1 MLAKYNGRCYRTGAA
16 ILKGDVIKLINGKA
30 VLISRNSGSDHSQ
43 LIVIGGRDYIRNA
56 RGRCIDAPCCGCCT
70 I

>member
-30 VLISRNSGSDHSQ
+30 VLIERNSVADHSQ